1 MSSGKVVWM
10 GWIRR
15 TGGWLRMLLAKRQ
28 LERFADLVD
37 VVAPIAGVEAM
48 LHGADQIVHVERHD
62 ARVQARLERESM
74 HVKFASGMGEL
85 VSGDQ
90 RWETQGRTDAT
101 SGRRV
106 CLPTDK
112 AGRCTGGG
120 WSLGRLCAVNG
131 MTDAAWRLEGG
142 VQERRRER

>member
-1 MSSGKVVWM
+1 MSSSKVVWM

-48 LHGADQIVHVERHD
+48 LHGTDQIVHVERHD

-74 HVKFASGMGEL
+74 HVEFASGMGEV
-85 VSGDQ
+85 VSGGQ
-90 RWETQGRTDAT
+90 RWVRDARKDGCNEWT
-101 SGRRV
+101 SGV
-106 CLPTDK
+106 LAD
-112 AGRCTGGG
+112 
-120 WSLGRLCAVNG
+120 
-131 MTDAAWRLEGG
+131 
-142 VQERRRER
+142 